1 MSFQFL
7 SLSDTRFSLFFGKDS
22 QSLAK
27 LGVMTR
33 VVDKKPGFPCRV
45 SLQDAEIGERVLL
58 LNFEHLPA
66 RSPFRSS
73 HAIFVREGAKQIHL
87 PPNVV
92 PDFLRVRTLSLR
104 AIDAQALLVNAQLC
118 DGREV
123 EKAVLALLADSNV
136 ERIHVHSAGPGCF
149 LCEVQRV

>member
-33 VVDKKPGFPCRV
+33 VVDKNPGFPCRV

-73 HAIFVREGAKQIHL
+73 HAIYDREGATQTHL

-92 PDFLRVRTLSLR
+92 PEFLRARTLSLR
-104 AIDAQALLVNAQLC
+104 AFDAQALMVNALL
-118 DGREV
+118 GNGSEV
-123 EKAVLALLADSNV
+123 ETEIAVLFSETNV

-149 LCEVQRV
+149 LCEVQRA